1 MPPLPGAAGAADAVR
16 VDVGLLRRI
25 EVDHVR
31 DVVDVEA
38 ARGDVGR
45 DERPHL
51 AGVEA
56 LERLLALRLALVA
69 VDRDRVDVVAAQ
81 LLDEAVG
88 AGLRADEDERE
99 PALLLLEQLD
109 ERRDLVRPVVTGT
122 KRWSI
127 SPAAAVGGQLA
138 FEAGGEVRVPAREL
152 ADLAVERRREE
163 HRLAVVAAACARAG
177 RPAA

>member
-1 MPPLPGAAGAADAVR
+1 MALQPRDAADVRLLLGQHERDADAAAAGAAGAADAVG
-16 VDVGLLRRI
+16 VDVGLLGRV

-56 LERLLALRLALVA
+56 RERPLALRLALVA
-69 VDRDRVDVVAAQ
+69 VNRDGVDVVAAQ
-81 LLDEAVG
+81 LLDEPVG

-99 PALLLLEQLD
+99 PALL
-109 ERRDLVRPVVTGT
+109 
-122 KRWSI
+122 
-127 SPAAAVGGQLA
+127 AAA
-138 FEAGGEVRVPAREL
+138 
-152 ADLAVERRREE
+152 
-163 HRLAVVAAACARAG
+163 AG
-177 RPAA
+177 RRASAPCCRP

>member
-1 MPPLPGAAGAADAVR
+1 MPGLLEALDLALQPRDAPDVGLLLGQHERDADAAAAGAAGAADAVR
-16 VDVGLLRRI
+16 VDVRLLGRV

-45 DERPHL
+45 DERLHL

-56 LERLLALRLALVA
+56 RERALALRLALVA

-81 LLDEAVG
+81 LLDEPVG

-99 PALLLLEQLD
+99 PALVVVQQLD
-109 ERRDLVRPVVTGT
+109 ERLRP
-122 KRWSI
+122 
-127 SPAAAVGGQLA
+127 
-138 FEAGGEVRVPAREL
+138 
-152 ADLAVERRREE
+152 
-163 HRLAVVAAACARAG
+163 CCRA
-177 RPAA
+177 

>member
-1 MPPLPGAAGAADAVR
+1 MPPLARAARAADAMG
-16 VDVGLLRRI
+16 VDVGLLGRI

-56 LERLLALRLALVA
+56 LERLLALGLTLVA
-69 VDRDRVDVVAAQ
+69 VDRDGVDVVAAK
-81 LLDEAVG
+81 LLDEPVG

-99 PALLLLEQLD
+99 PALSSSS
-109 ERRDLVRPVVTGT
+109 RSRSTSVVDLV
-122 KRWSI
+122 
-127 SPAAAVGGQLA
+127 VGRHGDEAMVDLARRRLCRQLA
-138 FEAGGEVRVPAREL
+138 LEPGGEMRV
-152 ADLAVERRREE
+152 
-163 HRLAVVAAACARAG
+163 
-177 RPAA
+177 